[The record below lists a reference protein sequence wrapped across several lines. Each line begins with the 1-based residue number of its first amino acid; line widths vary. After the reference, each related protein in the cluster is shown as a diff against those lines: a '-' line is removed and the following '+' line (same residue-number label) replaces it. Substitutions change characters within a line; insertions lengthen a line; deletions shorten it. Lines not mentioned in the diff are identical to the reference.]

1 MPFQPLGYKK
11 GKQTNENNSK
21 LKTKLQLNTAQLF
34 QVEPILLIKVTD

>member
-11 GKQTNENNSK
+11 GKQTNEKNSK
-21 LKTKLQLNTAQLF
+21 LKTKFQLNTAQLF